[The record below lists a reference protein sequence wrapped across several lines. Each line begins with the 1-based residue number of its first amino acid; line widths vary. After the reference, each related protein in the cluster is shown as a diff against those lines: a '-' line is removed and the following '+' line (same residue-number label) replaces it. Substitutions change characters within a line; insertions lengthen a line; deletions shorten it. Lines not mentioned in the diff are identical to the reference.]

1 MTSTH
6 DGSIPFNPNTQTE
19 ALAETIRR
27 PPADVVL
34 IATPSLIL
42 PRLVD
47 FDQPA
52 LGVYYALQVIG
63 TLTLAEGLPP
73 VADAKSVKPAL

>member
-1 MTSTH
+1 
-6 DGSIPFNPNTQTE
+6 
-19 ALAETIRR
+19 
-27 PPADVVL
+27 VL
-34 IATPSLIL
+34 LATPIDP

-52 LGVYYALQVIG
+52 LRERYALQVIG
-63 TLTLAEGLPP
+63 TPTLAEGLPH